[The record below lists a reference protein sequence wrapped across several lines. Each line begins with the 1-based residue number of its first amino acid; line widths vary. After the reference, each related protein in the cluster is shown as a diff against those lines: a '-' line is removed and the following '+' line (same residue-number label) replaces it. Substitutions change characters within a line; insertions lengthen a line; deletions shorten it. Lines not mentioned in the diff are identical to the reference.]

1 MAEGRNT
8 NPFLML
14 KTIKVPNNI
23 VIVFSI
29 IILAAL
35 LTWIVPGG
43 QYDRQ
48 TIKVNGV
55 ERTVIVNGT
64 FKSVDHHPQT
74 WQIFSAFYTGFVKMS
89 HIVVFILMIGGAFWI
104 MNETRSIDIGILSFL
119 NLTRRFEKYRFI
131 RMLGVDNIIMVFIM
145 TIFSAFGAIFGMAE
159 ETLAFTI
166 IFVQLAIRMGYDS
179 LVGIALCY
187 FAAHIG
193 FAGAILNPFTIGIAQ
208 GLASVPLFTGIEYRV
223 VCWLVF
229 TTLAIAFVLWY
240 AKRVK
245 RTPSKSIMFE
255 EDDYWRKRSEADNE
269 RIEYFTPRSAWTVAF
284 VLLGI
289 MLVYSF
295 YFPSTHLRVGLNTV
309 TGPFIPILTGLFAVT
324 SYFALRKSLHFF
336 ILNILAFT
344 IFYLILGVLGYDWYI
359 MEIAA
364 LFLAMGVFT
373 GFAAGKKNSQI
384 TKLFQE
390 GVKDIVSAALVVG
403 FAGGIIAILN
413 DGQIIDTVLYSL
425 SNSLKGSGQLTAVS
439 IMYGFQSL
447 LNLIITSGSAKA
459 ALTIPIMAQFSDII
473 GLSRQ
478 ATITAFQFGAGITDM
493 IAPTSGVL
501 IGVLGIAKVP
511 YGKWVKFV
519 IPFMLFLAFVA
530 WLLLIPTVTMK
541 LNGF

>member
-1 MAEGRNT
+1 
-8 NPFLML
+8 ML
-14 KTIKVPNNI
+14 KNFKVPNNI

-29 IILAAL
+29 IILAAI

-43 QYDRQ
+43 QYQRQ
-48 TIKVNGV
+48 TIKVAGV
-55 ERTVIVNGT
+55 DREVIVNGT
-64 FKSVDHHPQT
+64 YQQVDNQPQT
-74 WQIFSAFYTGFVKMS
+74 WQIFSAFYKGFIKMS

-104 MNETRSIDIGILSFL
+104 MNDTKAIDIGIFAFL
-119 NLTRRFEKYRFI
+119 NLTRRFEKWKFI
-131 RMLGVDNIIMVFIM
+131 RRLGVDNIIMVFIM
-145 TIFSAFGAIFGMAE
+145 LIFSLFGAIFGMSE

-166 IFVQLAIRMGYDS
+166 IFIQLSIRMGYDS
-179 LVGIALCY
+179 LVGIGLCY

-223 VCWLVF
+223 VCWVVLTF
-229 TTLAIAFVLWY
+229 ISIAFILWY
-240 AKRVK
+240 ARRIKK
-245 RTPSKSIMFE
+245 NPQKSIMYH
-255 EDDYWRKRSEADNE
+255 EDEYWRKRSESNVE
-269 RIEYFTPRSAWTVAF
+269 KIEYHTPRSAWVVAA
-284 VLLGI
+284 VLLVV
-289 MLVYSF
+289 MLVYCF
-295 YFPSTHLRVGLNTV
+295 YFPYTNLKVGLQTV
-309 TGPFIPILTGLFAVT
+309 RAPFIPILTGLYAVT
-324 SYFALRKSLHFF
+324 SYFTLRKSLHFY

-344 IFYLILGVLGYDWYI
+344 IFYLVLGVLGYDWYI

-373 GFAAGKKNSQI
+373 GLAAGRKNSEI

-425 SNSLKGSGQLTAVS
+425 SNSLKGTGQLAAVT

-519 IPFMLFLAFVA
+519 IPFMLFLAFIA

>member
-1 MAEGRNT
+1 
-8 NPFLML
+8 ML
-14 KTIKVPNNI
+14 KNFKVPNNI

-29 IILAAL
+29 IIIASI

-43 QYDRQ
+43 RYDRQ

-55 ERTVIVNGT
+55 ERTVIVNDT
-64 FKSVDHHPQT
+64 FKNVDSQPQT
-74 WQIFSAFYTGFVKMS
+74 WQIFSAFYKGFVNMS
-89 HIVVFILMIGGAFWI
+89 HIIVFILMIGGAFWI
-104 MNETRSIDIGILSFL
+104 MNETRAIDIGILSFL
-119 NLTRRFEKYRFI
+119 VLTKRFEKWKFIRFI
-131 RMLGVDNIIMVFIM
+131 GVDNIIITFIM
-145 TIFSAFGAIFGMAE
+145 IIFSAFGAIFGMSE
-159 ETLAFTI
+159 ETLAFTL

-179 LVGIALCY
+179 LVGIGMCY

-193 FAGAILNPFTIGIAQ
+193 FAAAILNPFTIGIAQ

-223 VCWLVF
+223 ICWLIITFISIV
-229 TTLAIAFVLWY
+229 FVLWY
-240 AKRVK
+240 ARRVK
-245 RTPSKSIMFE
+245 KNPEKSIMFK
-255 EDDYWRKRSEADNE
+255 EDDYWRKRGESDSEK
-269 RIEYFTPRSAWTVAF
+269 IEYHTPKSAWVVGGVLF
-284 VLLGI
+284 VI

-295 YFPSTHLRVGLNTV
+295 YFPSTELRVGLNTV
-309 TGPFIPILTGLFAVT
+309 KGPFIPILTGIFAI
-324 SYFALRKSLHFF
+324 SSFFALRKSLHFF
-336 ILNILAFT
+336 VLNILGFT

-373 GFAAGKKNSQI
+373 GFAAGKKNSEI

-413 DGQIIDTVLYSL
+413 DGQIIDTVLHSM
-425 SNSLKGSGQLTAVS
+425 SSSLKGTGQLTAVT
-439 IMYGFQSL
+439 IMYGFMSL
-447 LNLIITSGSAKA
+447 LNLVITSGSAKA

-478 ATITAFQFGAGITDM
+478 ATIMAFQFGAGITDM

-511 YGKWVKFV
+511 YGKWVRFV
-519 IPFMLFLAFVA
+519 IPFMLFLAFLA

>member
-1 MAEGRNT
+1 MSHFNRL
-8 NPFLML
+8 FML
-14 KTIKVPNNI
+14 KNFKVPNNI

-29 IILAAL
+29 IIIASI

-43 QYDRQ
+43 RYDRQ

-55 ERTVIVNGT
+55 ERTVIVNDT
-64 FKSVDHHPQT
+64 FKNVDSQPQT
-74 WQIFSAFYTGFVKMS
+74 WQIFSAFYKGFVNMS
-89 HIVVFILMIGGAFWI
+89 HIIVFILMIGGAFWI
-104 MNETRSIDIGILSFL
+104 MNETRAIDIGILSFL
-119 NLTRRFEKYRFI
+119 VLTKRFEKWKFV
-131 RMLGVDNIIMVFIM
+131 RMLGVDNIIITFIM
-145 TIFSAFGAIFGMAE
+145 IIFSAFGAIFGMSE
-159 ETLAFTI
+159 ETLAFTL

-179 LVGIALCY
+179 LVGIGMCY

-223 VCWLVF
+223 ICWLIITFISIV
-229 TTLAIAFVLWY
+229 FVLWY
-240 AKRVK
+240 ARRVK
-245 RTPSKSIMFE
+245 KNPEKSIMFK
-255 EDDYWRKRSEADNE
+255 EDEYWRKRSESDSE
-269 RIEYFTPRSAWTVAF
+269 KIEYYTPKSAWIVGGVLF
-284 VLLGI
+284 VI
-289 MLVYSF
+289 MLIYSF
-295 YFPSTHLRVGLNTV
+295 YYPSTDLRIGLNTV
-309 TGPFIPILTGLFAVT
+309 KGPFIPILTGIFGI
-324 SYFALRKSLHFF
+324 SSFFALRKSLHFF
-336 ILNILAFT
+336 VLNILGFT

-373 GFAAGKKNSQI
+373 GFAAGKKNSEI

-413 DGQIIDTVLYSL
+413 DGQIIDTVLHSM
-425 SNSLKGSGQLTAVS
+425 SSSLKGTGQLTAVT
-439 IMYGFQSL
+439 IMYGFMSL
-447 LNLIITSGSAKA
+447 LNLVITSGSAKA

-478 ATITAFQFGAGITDM
+478 ATIMAFQFGAGITDM

-530 WLLLIPTVTMK
+530 WLLLIPTVTMQ

>member
-1 MAEGRNT
+1 
-8 NPFLML
+8 ML
-14 KTIKVPNNI
+14 KSFKVPNNI

-29 IILAAL
+29 IILAAM

-43 QYDRQ
+43 RFDRQ

-64 FKSVDHHPQT
+64 YKTVDSQPQT
-74 WQIFSAFYTGFVKMS
+74 WQIFSAFYKGFINMS

-119 NLTRRFEKYRFI
+119 TLTKRFEKWKFI
-131 RMLGVDNIIMVFIM
+131 RLLGVDNIIMVFIM
-145 TIFSAFGAIFGMAE
+145 IIFSAFGAIFGMSE
-159 ETLAFTI
+159 ETLAFTL
-166 IFVQLAIRMGYDS
+166 IFVQLSIRMGYDS
-179 LVGIALCY
+179 LVGIGLCY
-187 FAAHIG
+187 FAAHVG

-223 VCWLVF
+223 LCWFILTFLSIV
-229 TTLAIAFVLWY
+229 FVLWY
-240 AKRVK
+240 AHRVK
-245 RTPSKSIMFE
+245 KNPQKSIMYT
-255 EDDYWRKRSEADNE
+255 EDEFWRKRTESDEE
-269 RIEYFTPRSAWTVAF
+269 EIEYYTPKSAWIVAG
-284 VLLGI
+284 VLFII

-295 YFPSTHLRVGLNTV
+295 YFPSTDLRVGLKTI
-309 TGPFIPILTGLFAVT
+309 TGPFIPVLTAIYAIT
-324 SYFALRKSLHFF
+324 SYFALRKSLHFY

-344 IFYLILGVLGYDWYI
+344 IFYLVLGVLGYDWYI

-373 GFAAGKKNSQI
+373 GFAAGKKNSEI

-413 DGQIIDTVLYSL
+413 DGQIIDTVLFSL
-425 SNSLKGSGQLTAVS
+425 SNSLKNTGQVAAIS
-439 IMYGFQSL
+439 IMYGFMSL

-478 ATITAFQFGAGITDM
+478 ATIMAFQFGAGITDM

-511 YGKWVKFV
+511 YGKWVKF
-519 IPFMLFLAFVA
+519 IIGFMLLLAFVA

-541 LNGF
+541 LSGF